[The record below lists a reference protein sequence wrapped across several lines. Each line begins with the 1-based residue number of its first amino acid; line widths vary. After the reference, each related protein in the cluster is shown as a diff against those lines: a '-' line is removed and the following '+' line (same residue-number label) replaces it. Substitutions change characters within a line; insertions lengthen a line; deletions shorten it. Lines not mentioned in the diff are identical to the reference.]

1 MQSAVR
7 TVRTVIRT
15 ADCVIRC
22 TDCDPSSGLCN
33 PVATPRAQPTA
44 RRERARRGC
53 VCPSAQRPVARPRQA
68 ALARSGTATA
78 SKRVFTA
85 TAPKPITAL
94 NYTHY
99 NDSSGAEAG
108 AGPRGAPE
116 PPPPPGRP
124 SSGGTAPG
132 PITRS
137 AAAPPL
143 PPPRHRAAGPP
154 GRPLVDRRAPVGPF
168 SGPALRRRA
177 APLPPPLAAAA
188 VQRRIAAAAAGP
200 RRRGARHLPAP
211 PRWPATAALGL
222 RAVAVKTRLLAA
234 AVPERARAAC
244 RFRATGCRAHG
255 LQVSRRTSHMTRGC
269 SLRTRPLSARAAPGP
284 AGPA

>member
-1 MQSAVR
+1 LGAGAARQS
-7 TVRTVIRT
+7 
-15 ADCVIRC
+15 
-22 TDCDPSSGLCN
+22 
-33 PVATPRAQPTA
+33 
-44 RRERARRGC
+44 RGGGGG
-53 VCPSAQRPVARPRQA
+53 
-68 ALARSGTATA
+68 ALAPAQSRSTA
-78 SKRVFTA
+78 
-85 TAPKPITAL
+85 
-94 NYTHY
+94 
-99 NDSSGAEAG
+99 AG
-108 AGPRGAPE
+108 AGAGA
-116 PPPPPGRP
+116 GLR
-124 SSGGTAPG
+124 
-132 PITRS
+132 
-137 AAAPPL
+137 APPRR
-143 PPPRHRAAGPP
+143 PCPRRAPDERRRAPAAGPP

>member
-99 NDSSGAEAG
+99 NDSSGAESGPRRRPTGGAG
-108 AGPRGAPE
+108 AAPAAGPSKLWRDGARAHYAKRR
-116 PPPPPGRP
+116 RP
-124 SSGGTAPG
+124 APA
-132 PITRS
+132 P
-137 AAAPPL
+137 AAPPRRRAAR
-143 PPPRHRAAGPP
+143 PPPRGPP
-154 GRPLVDRRAPVGPF
+154 RARGPLLRPGPSPPCCAPASPPRR
-168 SGPALRRRA
+168 RRRA
-177 APLPPPLAAAA
+177 APH
-188 VQRRIAAAAAGP
+188 RS
-200 RRRGARHLPAP
+200 RRR
-211 PRWPATAALGL
+211 
-222 RAVAVKTRLLAA
+222 
-234 AVPERARAAC
+234 
-244 RFRATGCRAHG
+244 
-255 LQVSRRTSHMTRGC
+255 
-269 SLRTRPLSARAAPGP
+269 RAAPARRPPPASATALARHRG
-284 AGPA
+284 AGPARRRRKDSFAGGGSARTRQGGLPVSRDGLPGPRVAS